1 MAAIKNKT
9 KANKRGKITGTGGET
24 WVPVHCWRECERV
37 QPLNK
42 TVAWLFKK
50 LKIKLP
56 YFLTLNEIKQ
66 RIKVGKGHKNKRL
79 YKKSENTFTLL
90 MIA

>member
-24 WVPVHCWRECERV
+24 WIPVHCWRECERV
-37 QPLNK
+37 QPLKK

-56 YFLTLNEIKQ
+56 YFLTI
-66 RIKVGKGHKNKRL
+66 
-79 YKKSENTFTLL
+79 SLL
-90 MIA
+90 DIYPKELKLESLEDICIFIFIQYHLH